1 MRNLAI
7 MSVLL
12 ATALSGCAGTSRS
25 EMRANS
31 DNVRE
36 QRQDVNDAR
45 RYGDR
50 QDVRE
55 EKEELRD
62 ARRERREDRRNP
74 D

>member
-1 MRNLAI
+1 MRNL
-7 MSVLL
+7 VLL
-12 ATALSGCAGTSRS
+12 GLVSAVALSGCASTSRG
-25 EMRANS
+25 EMRANRE
-31 DNVRE
+31 NVRE

-55 EKEELRD
+55 EKDDLRD
-62 ARRERREDRRNP
+62 ARRERREDRRDP

>member
-1 MRNLAI
+1 MQKIAI
-7 MSVLL
+7 LGVLL
-12 ATALSGCAGTSRS
+12 ATTLSGCARTSRS
-25 EMRANS
+25 EMRANRQ
-31 DNVRE
+31 NVRE

-55 EKEELRD
+55 EKEDLRD
-62 ARRERREDRRNP
+62 ARRERREDRRDP